1 MYKDW
6 RQIMNKKV
14 IFEIPSIY
22 RDNFRVTGYEFGEG
36 EKSVCIVGSMRGNE
50 VQQMYACSKVI
61 KRLKRME
68 SEGRIK
74 KGHKILVIPNINPYS
89 MNIKKRF
96 WSTDNTDINRMFPGY
111 NLGETTQRIA
121 DGVFKVIKDYKF
133 GIQFASFYMPGK
145 FTPHIRMMK
154 AGYESVDLAKQFGL
168 PYVVLRNVR
177 PYDTTTLNYNWQCW
191 ETHGFSLYTTTTN
204 EIDKESA
211 GQAVRAIMTFLAKQ
225 GIVEYTGHDG
235 YKSLVIDDKD
245 LISVRTKK
253 SGLFNAKVKVGCE
266 VVRGQ
271 VLAEIIHPYE
281 GEVIAELKSPVD
293 GIVFFEHDEPLT
305 YANTAV
311 FKLLERE
318 V

>member
-1 MYKDW
+1 M
-6 RQIMNKKV
+6 KKT
-14 IFEIPSIY
+14 ILFEIPSIY

-36 EKSVCIVGSMRGNE
+36 NKSVCIVGSTRGNE
-50 VQQMYACSKVI
+50 IQQMYACSQVI
-61 KRLKRME
+61 KRLQRME
-68 SEGRIK
+68 KENRINP
-74 KGHKILVIPNINPYS
+74 GHKILVIPNINPYS

-96 WSTDNTDINRMFPGY
+96 WPTDNTDINRMFPGY

-121 DGVFKVIKDYKF
+121 DGVFSAVKDYDY

-154 AGYESVDLAKQFGL
+154 TGFESVELAKEFGL

-191 ETHGFSLYTTTTN
+191 ETHAFSLYTTTTN
-204 EIDKESA
+204 EIDRESA
-211 GQAVRAIMTFLAKQ
+211 GQAVRGIMTFLSNR

-235 YKSLVIDDKD
+235 YISMVIDDKE
-245 LISVRTKK
+245 LISVRTKA
-253 SGLFNAKVKVGCE
+253 SGLFNSKVKVGNE
-266 VVRGQ
+266 VVKGQ

-281 GEVIAELKSPVD
+281 GNVISTLEAPVD
-293 GIVFFEHDEPLT
+293 GIVFFAHNEPLT

-311 FKLLERE
+311 FKLVERE